1 MNMTTHMPDDSA
13 FRKQLMTRNSR
24 AARWQMFFLAATS
37 AGMVMLVILLMSI
50 LNQVF
55 GLVAVF
61 QIADPN
67 TLVNGGPVASATAP
81 DLANTLMASLSKGKM
96 QALLLNEIIGKDVD
110 RSLLTDGTLSN
121 IPTIKT
127 VPDAL
132 KTKKFTELAAEDISS
147 LLAANLSAEKL
158 QSLVMDQLVKQEVLQ
173 SWTFLESIFDR
184 RAAEQLIQDRATGV
198 GLSPTLSADQ
208 QKKEKDKWKNATIE
222 WRSWLNLD
230 LLNKSMSATA
240 TEAGVRGALVGSLWV
255 LTLTMGIAA
264 PLGIGAAIYLEEYAR
279 DSRNNSVW
287 LKRFNTVIEIN
298 IRNLAGV
305 PSIIYGL
312 LGLAIFARALGF
324 FTSGQAFT
332 GQEATGRTILTASLT
347 LALVILPVIIINAQ
361 EAIRSVPKSIR
372 EASYGL
378 GATKWQTVSRQVIP
392 AALPG
397 ILTGFILSL
406 SRAVGETAPLIVV
419 GAAVFLSQ
427 DPSGPFS
434 AFTTLPIQIF
444 NWAALPSDQFR
455 NLSSAAIII
464 LIIMLLA
471 LNAIAIVV
479 RQRFSRRL
487 QG

>member
-1 MNMTTHMPDDSA
+1 MTTHMPDDSA
-13 FRKQLMTRNSR
+13 FKKQLAVRNSR
-24 AARWQMFFLAATS
+24 SARWQMFFLAATS
-37 AGMVMLVILLMSI
+37 AGIVMLAILLMSI

-55 GLVAVF
+55 GLVVVY
-61 QIADPN
+61 QLADPN
-67 TLVNGGPVASATAP
+67 TLVNGSPVVAASAP
-81 DLANTLMASLSKGKM
+81 DLANVLKDNLTKGKM
-96 QALLLNEIIGKDVD
+96 QALLLNTVIGKDVD
-110 RSLLTDGTLSN
+110 RALLSGGAITQ
-121 IPTIKT
+121 IPTLKV
-127 VPDAL
+127 VPADL
-132 KTKKFTELAAEDISS
+132 TTKGFTELTPDDLSA
-147 LLAANLSAEKL
+147 LLAANLTST
-158 QSLVMDQLVKQEVLQ
+158 QLEAIVLEQIVKQEVLQ
-173 SWTFLESIFDR
+173 SWNFIDSVFNR
-184 RAAEQLIQDRATGV
+184 GAVEQTVQDRIAGV

-208 QKKEKDKWKNATIE
+208 QKEAKDQWQNATIE
-222 WRSWLNLD
+222 WRSWLNID
-230 LLNKSMSATA
+230 LLEKSMSATA
-240 TEAGVRGALVGSLWV
+240 TDAGVRGALVGSIWV

-279 DSRNNSVW
+279 DSNYRSKW
-287 LKRFNTVIEIN
+287 IQRFNTVIEIN

-324 FTSGQAFT
+324 FTSGQVFT
-332 GQEATGRTILTASLT
+332 GEEATGRTILTASLT

-361 EAIRSVPKSIR
+361 EAIRAVPKSIR

-378 GATKWQTVSRQVIP
+378 GATKWQTVSQQVIP

-397 ILTGFILSL
+397 ILTGIILSL

-464 LIIMLLA
+464 LLIMLLA

-479 RQRFSRRL
+479 RQRYSRRL